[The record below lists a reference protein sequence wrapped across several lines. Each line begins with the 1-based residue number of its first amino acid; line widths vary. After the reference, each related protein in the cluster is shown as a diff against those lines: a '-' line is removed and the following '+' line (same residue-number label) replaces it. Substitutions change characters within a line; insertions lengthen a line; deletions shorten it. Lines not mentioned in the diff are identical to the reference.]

1 MSLRD
6 PSSSEGNWPADPAR
20 ADPGQGAPDDR
31 PGSPA
36 DGAGDGGIAR
46 LFEMTSDLL
55 ATISPDGRF
64 TLLNPA
70 WEKVLGWTREE
81 LRAETIE
88 KFLHPDDL
96 EETRE
101 AMRAHESAGEQTF
114 TNRYRHRDG
123 EWRWLLWSA
132 SRDGDT
138 WYAAAKDVT
147 DRMQLE
153 NQAVHDPL
161 TKLPNRLLLLDRA
174 KQAIARLDRSDGVVA
189 MLFIDL
195 DKFKAVNDTLGH
207 EVGDELLVAISGRL
221 ADLMRD
227 TDTVARL
234 GGDEFVILAV
244 DLESEAEA
252 LALGERVVEAIEQP
266 VALTST
272 EVPMGGSVGISV
284 AVDPSTDPE
293 TVLREADVAMYRAKA
308 AGGSRP
314 KIFDEHMRSELNTNT
329 QIELQLR
336 NALPQDELTLLYQPI
351 VPLAG
356 GQAIGCEALI
366 RWRAREVE
374 HVDDQELLPSTFL
387 PPAEES
393 ELIVQIGNWVLRS
406 ACAQADRWRRNGIA
420 LPVHVNVSPRE
431 LTELDLAGQDRRA
444 AGTQSPP
451 RTGPVP
457 GGQRGLHPARPR
469 ARPRLPAGGQAARGD
484 DRARPL
490 RLGQVLP
497 RASPQPAP
505 RRRQARPGAGREL
518 PHQPGEAG
526 DLRRHHRARQGGQPE
541 GDRGGHRNTPPAGPG
556 PGARLH
562 HRPGLPAAQAG
573 RPRAPAPQAHRTE
586 GNVRGAMADDGAA
599 GRLSSPPNEDPII
612 FEQKRAAARAAAELI
627 RDGMRLGLG
636 TGTTVAHLLPAV
648 AELDCRELLCVATS
662 PATEAAALSLGLTVL
677 PLDSLPELDLAIDGA
692 DQVDP
697 SAWLVKGGG
706 GAHTREKIVA
716 AAASR
721 FVVIVSADKAV
732 PALHSPVPLEL
743 VPFGV
748 EHTLAALA
756 PSRLRDGPTDPR
768 RRGPRGLP
776 RPAGGSP
783 GAVGA
788 PRAPPRG
795 WWSTAC
801 SDRRWSARS

>member
-20 ADPGQGAPDDR
+20 PDPGNGAPHER
-31 PGSPA
+31 PLAPS
-36 DGAGDGGIAR
+36 DSAGDAGIAR

-70 WEKVLGWTREE
+70 WEKVLGWSREE

-153 NQAVHDPL
+153 SQAVHDPL
-161 TKLPNRLLLLDRA
+161 TGLPNRLLLLDRA

-244 DLESEAEA
+244 DLESESEA
-252 LALGERVVEAIEQP
+252 LSLGERVVEAIERP

-284 AVDPSTDPE
+284 AIDPSTDPE
-293 TVLREADVAMYRAKA
+293 TILREADIAMYRAKA

-314 KIFDEHMRSELNTNT
+314 KIFDEHMRSELDTNT
-329 QIELQLR
+329 QLEIHLR

-431 LTELDLAGQDRRA
+431 LTELDLAGRIGEQ
-444 AGTQSPP
+444 
-451 RTGPVP
+451 
-457 GGQRGLHPARPR
+457 LARY
-469 ARPRLPAGGQAARGD
+469 RLPGQALCLEVSEDCIQRD
-484 DRARPL
+484 PERVRASLREVK
-490 RLGQVLP
+490 RLGVMIAL
-497 RASPQPAP
+497 
-505 RRRQARPGAGREL
+505 
-518 PHQPGEAG
+518 
-526 DLRRHHRARQGGQPE
+526 
-541 GDRGGHRNTPPAGPG
+541 DRFGSGKYA
-556 PGARLH
+556 L
-562 HRPGLPAAQAG
+562 GLPSNLPLDVVKLDQGLVASFHTNQ
-573 RPRAPAPQAHRTE
+573 E
-586 GNVRGAMADDGAA
+586 
-599 GRLSSPPNEDPII
+599 
-612 FEQKRAAARAAAELI
+612 KRAIFAATIALAKEANLRAI
-627 RDGMRLGLG
+627 
-636 TGTTVAHLLPAV
+636 AV
-648 AELDCRELLCVATS
+648 GIETPRQLALARELDCAIGQGFLLHKPDA
-662 PATEAAALSLGLTVL
+662 
-677 PLDSLPELDLAIDGA
+677 PE
-692 DQVDP
+692 
-697 SAWLVKGGG
+697 
-706 GAHTREKIVA
+706 
-716 AAASR
+716 
-721 FVVIVSADKAV
+721 
-732 PALHSPVPLEL
+732 
-743 VPFGV
+743 
-748 EHTLAALA
+748 
-756 PSRLRDGPTDPR
+756 RLRLKRTGRKVTSAAPWRTTVR
-768 RRGPRGLP
+768 L
-776 RPAGGSP
+776 GG
-783 GAVGA
+783 
-788 PRAPPRG
+788 
-795 WWSTAC
+795 
-801 SDRRWSARS
+801 